1 MSNIYSSHLVF
12 ECIKYAYP
20 RTNFNNFIYFLLSI
34 LVCGYTMF
42 ERVHSFR
49 FFGFW
54 MKNNESYMRFP
65 VVCARESQKHISFSY
80 EGIVHIYLYGSVI
93 CKTIRRPR
101 QYRGFFSY
109 FISRLHNFNSKNT

>member
-1 MSNIYSSHLVF
+1 
-12 ECIKYAYP
+12 
-20 RTNFNNFIYFLLSI
+20 
-34 LVCGYTMF
+34 
-42 ERVHSFR
+42 
-49 FFGFW
+49 

-101 QYRGFFSY
+101 QYRGFFFLTLFLVCTILILKILEFKYKWLGGSFGFGVAVIL
-109 FISRLHNFNSKNT
+109 FILSLSRSVNVGCGCVKMYRDASFMQI